1 METDLLFRP
10 ATELANLIRGGEIAS
25 RELVEA
31 SLARIEALEP
41 DLNAF
46 THLDPEAAL
55 AAADQVR
62 PGDERPFAGVPI
74 AIKDTAEV
82 ADWPYTLGSDVF
94 GDFVPSYDSFVV
106 RRLREA
112 GFVLVGKTSL
122 PEFGIL
128 PVTEPRRFGPTR
140 NPWDTERTPGGS
152 SGGAAAAVAAG
163 MLPLAHGSDGGG
175 SIRIPAACCGLVG
188 LKPSRGRVSRG
199 PDQGEDFLVQEGV
212 LPRTVSETAELL
224 DVLAGYEPGDVSW
237 APAPPEPFAAAAG
250 REPGRLRI
258 GFTTDAAIQ
267 AELDPQCERAVRDAA
282 ELLSSLGHEVDEVEA
297 PWAGQDLLRVFT
309 LIFGTPVAMGVF
321 FGAQVTGREPS
332 EELVEPLT
340 WTIWNGIRE
349 RTALD
354 YLLARTQLSGAA
366 RAIVALWNEFDVV
379 MTPALAQRPVRIGD
393 IDACSDDP
401 WEDFRRSGEFTPYT
415 AVFNVTGQPAISL
428 PLFHGDDGLPARAVC
443 REQAP
448 NLRGRERLGG
458 VVDDRLEQAA
468 GEVQA
473 ADEAGD
479 PPFAGEPLGVS
490 QHVHGARVGASGDD
504 HEALA
509 LHVHDHVLVVP
520 DHRVRLPAAVRAG
533 VVDREALLERGHALD
548 LAGHQDR
555 VVEQQRFRALLDQ
568 LETFPVEV
576 AAAGRRQPQ
585 LRSGGEHDLA
595 LAPGLWVDDEW
606 EPCGAVSAK
615 KALETAVVVRV
626 SV

>member
-1 METDLLFRP
+1 METDLLFKP
-10 ATELANLIRGGEIAS
+10 ASDLAALIRDGELSA
-25 RELVEA
+25 RELMETA
-31 SLARIEALEP
+31 LERIEALEP
-41 DLNAF
+41 ELNAF
-46 THLDPEAAL
+46 THLDPESAL
-55 AAADQVR
+55 AAAERVH

-82 ADWPYTLGSDVF
+82 AGWPYTLGSDVF

-199 PDQGEDFLVQEGV
+199 PDQGEDFLVQDGV
-212 LPRTVSETAELL
+212 LTRTVRETAELL
-224 DVLAGYEPGDVSW
+224 DLLAGYEPGDTSW
-237 APAPPEPFAAAAG
+237 APPPSEPFAAAAG

-258 GFTTDAAIQ
+258 AFTTGAAVQ
-267 AELDPQCERAVRDAA
+267 AELDPQCERALRDAA
-282 ELLSSLGHEVDEVEA
+282 GLLSSLGHELEEVDA

-309 LIFGTPVAMGVF
+309 LVFGTPVAMGVF

-354 YLLARTQLSGAA
+354 YMLARTQLAA
-366 RAIVALWNEFDVV
+366 ASRGIVALWSNFDVV
-379 MTPALAQRPVRIGD
+379 MTPALAQRPVHIGD

-428 PLFHGDDGLPARAVC
+428 PLFHGDDGLPLGVQLA
-443 REQAP
+443 
-448 NLRGRERLGG
+448 GRP
-458 VVDDRLEQAA
+458 
-468 GEVQA
+468 
-473 ADEAGD
+473 ADEAT
-479 PPFAGEPLGVS
+479 LLS
-490 QHVHGARVGASGDD
+490 
-504 HEALA
+504 LA
-509 LHVHDHVLVVP
+509 
-520 DHRVRLPAAVRAG
+520 A
-533 VVDREALLERGHALD
+533 
-548 LAGHQDR
+548 
-555 VVEQQRFRALLDQ
+555 Q
-568 LETFPVEV
+568 LE
-576 AAAGRRQPQ
+576 AARPWADRRP
-585 LRSGGEHDLA
+585 ELA
-595 LAPGLWVDDEW
+595 
-606 EPCGAVSAK
+606 
-615 KALETAVVVRV
+615 TA
-626 SV
+626 

>member
-1 METDLLFRP
+1 MQTDLLFKP
-10 ATELANLIRGGEIAS
+10 ATELANLIRGGDISS
-25 RELVEA
+25 RELVET
-31 SLARIEALEP
+31 SLERIEALEP
-41 DLNAF
+41 ELNAF
-46 THLDPEAAL
+46 AHLDPEGAL
-55 AAADQVR
+55 AAADLVR

-82 ADWPYTLGSDVF
+82 AGWPYTLGSDVF
-94 GDFVPSYDSFVV
+94 GDFVPSYDAFVV

-112 GFVLVGKTSL
+112 GFVFVGKTSL

-199 PDQGEDFLVQEGV
+199 PDQGEDFLVQDGV
-212 LPRTVSETAELL
+212 LTRTVAETAELL
-224 DVLAGYEPGDVSW
+224 DVLAGYEPGDASW
-237 APAPPEPFAAAAG
+237 APPPPEPFAAAVG

-282 ELLSSLGHEVDEVEA
+282 ELLSSLGHEVEEVEA

-309 LIFGTPVAMGVF
+309 LVFGTPVSLGVF

-354 YLLARTQLSGAA
+354 YLLARTQLSAAA

-379 MTPALAQRPVRIGD
+379 MTPALAWRPVRLGE

-428 PLFHGDDGLPARAVC
+428 PLFHGDDGLPLGVQLA
-443 REQAP
+443 
-448 NLRGRERLGG
+448 GRP
-458 VVDDRLEQAA
+458 
-468 GEVQA
+468 
-473 ADEAGD
+473 ADEAT
-479 PPFAGEPLGVS
+479 LLS
-490 QHVHGARVGASGDD
+490 
-504 HEALA
+504 LA
-509 LHVHDHVLVVP
+509 
-520 DHRVRLPAAVRAG
+520 A
-533 VVDREALLERGHALD
+533 
-548 LAGHQDR
+548 
-555 VVEQQRFRALLDQ
+555 Q
-568 LETFPVEV
+568 LEAARRWADRRPEL
-576 AAAGRRQPQ
+576 AAA
-585 LRSGGEHDLA
+585 
-595 LAPGLWVDDEW
+595 
-606 EPCGAVSAK
+606 
-615 KALETAVVVRV
+615 
-626 SV
+626 